1 MVMKHLEFDYQDLVD
16 RNNYVNLLVNYLIY
30 QGIERPKCGIY
41 RNDYLSVTL
50 RTALYAIEYEKLT
63 SINSQFDPR
72 YNHADVSFETFVYE
86 LTDYKK
92 ILNKIN
98 CFLNESKINGCLA
111 LFNREEEEY
120 LNYLDKTAKLLNRKN
135 NASKLVMMYD
145 SLYSA
150 FKSLDELFDSFS
162 HETEV
167 SKAIEKYML
176 SDELKIANKNLK
188 ILSPADHFILHQLI
202 QKKIGNFLFKG
213 QNWRKNH
220 DKNIRFLS

>member
-1 MVMKHLEFDYQDLVD
+1 MKHLEFDYQNVAD

-41 RNDYLSVTL
+41 HNDYLSVTL
-50 RTALYAIEYEKLT
+50 RTALYAIEYDKLNA
-63 SINSQFDPR
+63 INGQYDPR
-72 YNHADVSFETFVYE
+72 YNHADVSFKTFVYE

-98 CFLNESKINGCLA
+98 CFLNESKIRSCLV
-111 LFNREEEEY
+111 LFHREEEEY
-120 LNYLDKTAKLLNRKN
+120 LNYLSKTTKLLKRKD

-145 SLYSA
+145 SLYIA
-150 FKSLDELFDSFS
+150 FEDLDELLDSFS
-162 HETEV
+162 KETGV
-167 SKAIEKYML
+167 SKAIEEYML

-202 QKKIGNFLFKG
+202 QKKIGKFLFK
-213 QNWRKNH
+213 
-220 DKNIRFLS
+220 D